1 MISYYELLGLI
12 KEGKQPDKVRYG
24 SKIYQWNNGAYCSKQ
39 NECTIY
45 LMEQLMIADTD
56 YALTYINN
64 IEIIEENPKQ
74 IEKLNI
80 EIENETTGNAFIRN
94 EHGTK
99 CFLTKH
105 SKIIAEKVNEL
116 IDRTDYLLEVDK
128 HE

>member
-12 KEGKQPDKVRYG
+12 KEDKQPKKIKFNNIVYVWSEDYYYNGEEHEIFEDIFSKRIATVFG
-24 SKIYQWNNGAYCSKQ
+24 SFEKC
-39 NECTIY
+39 
-45 LMEQLMIADTD
+45 
-56 YALTYINN
+56 
-64 IEIIEENPKQ
+64 IEIIEDKPKK

-116 IDRTDYLLEVDK
+116 IDRTDYLLEGDK
-128 HE
+128 YE